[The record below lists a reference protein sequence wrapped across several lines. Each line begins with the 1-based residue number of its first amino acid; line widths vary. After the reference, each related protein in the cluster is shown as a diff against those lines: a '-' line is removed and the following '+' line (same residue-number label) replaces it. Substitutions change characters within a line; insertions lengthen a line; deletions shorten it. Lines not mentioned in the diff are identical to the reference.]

1 MSAEFNRGRQMDVTE
16 ENDLMEGPTSS
27 IFVGRD
33 TLWNDAITELSAIE
47 NLRFPLEVCFYGE
60 AGEDMGGPR
69 REFLKLSLSQMKERL
84 VQDNTLKR
92 SSEFISNRIYFASG
106 LLVGKHAI

>member
-1 MSAEFNRGRQMDVTE
+1 MDVTE

-47 NLRFPLEVCFYGE
+47 NLRSG
-60 AGEDMGGPR
+60 
-69 REFLKLSLSQMKERL
+69 FLLRFAFMEKQEKTWGD
-84 VQDNTLKR
+84 QDEN
-92 SSEFISNRIYFASG
+92 FSN
-106 LLVGKHAI
+106 